1 MSSRGSSSVLIDP
14 ELVGDWAGPDLVVF
28 VGRATAGSG
37 VHAAFPVWARALEL
51 GNVVLR
57 GVDVPPDVQPVAWR
71 ELLAEMRDNP
81 RVRGAVV
88 TDHKLRLFRACA
100 DLLDER
106 EPTVELMSEINSLR
120 FEDGRVSAFARDV
133 LALASV
139 LGRAPLPA
147 APPAVVCLG
156 AGGAATA
163 LLLAT
168 TLDVRATTSA
178 GRPVP
183 AAGPAALTFVDRDPA
198 ALAAL
203 ETVVERLPVDPAAVR
218 TVTGSTP
225 EAGAEVVATAPAGT
239 LVVNATGLG
248 KLGPGSPLVDG
259 ATFPPD
265 AVAWDF
271 NYRGPLTF
279 LAQARAAGVPA
290 VDGRD
295 YFLAGWA
302 CALAGVFGL
311 DPAWAL
317 ERLRA
322 TEPPAA

>member
-1 MSSRGSSSVLIDP
+1 MPSRGSSSVLIDP
-14 ELVGDWAGPDLVVF
+14 ALVGDWAGPDLVVF
-28 VGRATAGSG
+28 IGRATGGSG
-37 VHAAFPVWARALEL
+37 VHAAFPTWARALEL

-57 GVDVPPDVQPVAWR
+57 GVDVPPDVQPGAWR

-88 TDHKLRLFRACA
+88 TDHKLRLFRACT

-120 FEDGRVSAFARDV
+120 FEDGRVTAFARDV
-133 LALASV
+133 LALGSV
-139 LGRAPLPA
+139 LGRAPLPSS
-147 APPAVVCLG
+147 PPAVVCLG

-168 TLDVRATTSA
+168 TLDVPATTTSGTPA
-178 GRPVP
+178 PALDVP
-183 AAGPAALTFVDRDPA
+183 ALTFVDRDPA

-203 ETVVERLPVDPAAVR
+203 ESVMERLPVDPAAVR
-218 TVTGSTP
+218 TVTAATP
-225 EAGAEVVATAPAGT
+225 AACAEVVATAPAGT

-248 KLGPGSPLVDG
+248 KLGPGSPLPDG
-259 ATFPPD
+259 TSFPPG

-279 LAQARAAGVPA
+279 LAQARAAGAPT

-311 DPAWAL
+311 DPARAL
-317 ERLRA
+317 DRLRA
-322 TEPPAA
+322 TEAASA